1 MQSGLPTIRSRS
13 CGMSCATNTVSM
25 SLTKPTSNPTEW
37 ATEKSHL
44 PKMNSGWRHTCF
56 APGICLSAI
65 RTSPPSSSGHWAMKP
80 ATESILMQHINFSNR
95 QTPPARCSM
104 NRLTAEIIPTSPVLC
119 ICGLKQWRVMQ
130 KRTPPNR

>member
-37 ATEKSHL
+37 ATKKSQ
-44 PKMNSGWRHTCF
+44 KMNSGWRHTCF
-56 APGICLSAI
+56 APGICLERDKNQS
-65 RTSPPSSSGHWAMKP
+65 SSSGHWAMKP

-104 NRLTAEIIPTSPVLC
+104 NRLTAETILTSPVLC